1 MREEVLNKPTATE
14 GRPTAGSRKI
24 GKAANKLNIVL
35 KSYDA
40 RILDQTA
47 HRVKD
52 TLNKMGITSCGPIP
66 LVTVTKNFVVL
77 KSPHVNKDARQNF
90 RLKIMKRLIQVE
102 ESRAVV
108 AALHGM
114 SDIHP
119 SVNVEIK
126 VVENK
131 NNGSA
136 K

>member
-1 MREEVLNKPTATE
+1 MREEVINKPTTTE
-14 GRPTAGSRKI
+14 GRSSVGRSKM

-40 RILDQTA
+40 RILDQTT
-47 HRVKD
+47 HKVKD
-52 TLNKMGITSCGPIP
+52 TLNKMGINSCGPIP

-108 AALHGM
+108 SALHGM

-126 VVENK
+126 VVESK
-131 NNGSA
+131 SNGSA